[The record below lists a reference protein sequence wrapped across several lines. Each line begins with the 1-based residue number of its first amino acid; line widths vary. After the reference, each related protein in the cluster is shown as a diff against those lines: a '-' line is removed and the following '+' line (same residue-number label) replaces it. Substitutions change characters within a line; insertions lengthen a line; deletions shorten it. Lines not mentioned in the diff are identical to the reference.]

1 MDIDIIIGIVLTTT
15 ALAVLLVLTFW
26 SRRIINSIARTGC
39 RTARQT
45 LKELTNGK

>member
-1 MDIDIIIGIVLTTT
+1 MDIDIIIGIVLLTT
-15 ALAVLLVLTFW
+15 ALTVLLVLTFW
-26 SRRIINSIARTGC
+26 SRRIINSIARTGY

>member
-1 MDIDIIIGIVLTTT
+1 MDTDIIIGIVIVTTV
-15 ALAVLLVLTFW
+15 LAILFVLTFW
-26 SRRIINSIARTGC
+26 SRRIINNIARTGF

>member
-1 MDIDIIIGIVLTTT
+1 MDIDIIIGIVLTAT

-26 SRRIINSIARTGC
+26 SRQIINTIARTGY

-45 LKELTNGK
+45 LKELNNGK